1 MADLFPKPPVLKG
14 TDLILRPLVLSDT
27 EDLRKLTGEDAV
39 YRYLPTF
46 LFEKKYDAAEV
57 IRRLYDECLKD
68 SLILGVFR
76 EKCFCGLAEIYGY
89 RAPIRKVSVGY
100 RLDRE

>member
-1 MADLFPKPPVLKG
+1 MIYAEKTDNMADLFPKPPVLKG
-14 TDLILRPLVLSDT
+14 TDLILRPLVLPDT

-68 SLILGVFR
+68 SLILGHSGKSAFAVWL
-76 EKCFCGLAEIYGY
+76 KYTGTGLRSG
-89 RAPIRKVSVGY
+89 K
-100 RLDRE
+100 